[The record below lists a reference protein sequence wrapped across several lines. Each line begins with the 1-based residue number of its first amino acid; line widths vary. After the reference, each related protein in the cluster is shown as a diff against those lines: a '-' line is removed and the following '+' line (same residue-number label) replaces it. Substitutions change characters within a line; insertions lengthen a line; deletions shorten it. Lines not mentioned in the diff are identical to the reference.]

1 MGLWGIRWDYGAVGM
16 WDYGTIWHSSGAWV
30 FVQTYTLPGSPG
42 STGLGG
48 IMVGLWGIWGIKGD
62 YGVVGV
68 WDYGL
73 RELCDFLTWLCLP
86 SGSPGSTGLG
96 GIMGIRG
103 D

>member
-1 MGLWGIRWDYGAVGM
+1 MALCTDIYTAWESWKYRIRWDYG
-16 WDYGTIWHSSGAWV
+16 
-30 FVQTYTLPGSPG
+30 
-42 STGLGG
+42 G
-48 IMVGLWGIWGIKGD
+48 IMGDMGGLWGIKGD

-96 GIMGIRG
+96 GIMG